1 MDFDILVVDDD
12 LNIRTL
18 LEKVL
23 KVEGHTN
30 VRELRNTLERIVL
43 L

>member
-12 LNIRTL
+12 LTIRTL

-23 KVEGHTN
+23 KGEGHTIVSAMN
-30 VRELRNTLERIVL
+30 GEKGVELAE
-43 L
+43 

>member
-1 MDFDILVVDDD
+1 MNFKILVVDND
-12 LNIRTL
+12 LTIRTL

-23 KVEGHTN
+23 KEEGHTN